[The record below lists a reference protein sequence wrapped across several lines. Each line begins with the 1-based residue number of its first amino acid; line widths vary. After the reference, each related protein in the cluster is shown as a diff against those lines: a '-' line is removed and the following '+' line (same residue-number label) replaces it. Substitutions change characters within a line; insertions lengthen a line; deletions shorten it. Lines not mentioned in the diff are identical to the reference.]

1 METKIFFVCSNRKEL
16 EILKIE
22 KEISYQNWHGFQK
35 TKESITPQNIVSDLI
50 GTYSSVIPYGA
61 IVSAAP
67 FILNKAIP
75 FIKNWFT
82 KEKIKPL
89 FFYEWLYSVSW
100 SSELLVFR

>member
-1 METKIFFVCSNRKEL
+1 
-16 EILKIE
+16 LKRNQLS
-22 KEISYQNWHGFQK
+22 KLAYGFQK

-89 FFYEWLYSVSW
+89 FFYEYSILFLGLLSFW
-100 SSELLVFR
+100 FSGSSMFFSS